1 MNYFFCYFFFFFFFF
16 NDTATTEIY
25 TLSLHDALPILRAE
39 RVRHDD
45 DERARR
51 VLLDAL
57 RDLRDRVEVH
67 LEEVV
72 AAHAGLAGHAGGH
85 DADVRVLDDGVVG
98 RAAAGDVHVEL
109 EDAPGL
115 LQVEGL
121 PLRDALHDV
130 HEDDVPEVP
139 LTTHERHRAA
149 DLAGADERDL
159 LASSHAVLSL
169 PAGAS
174 RLHVPHDLVAE
185 LRALHLDHVRDALGL
200 HEAREVVGDA
210 VRADGA
216 VHPLDDEVDRKSTR
230 LNS

>member
-159 LASSHAVLSL
+159 LASSHPSL
-169 PAGAS
+169 PSSG
-174 RLHVPHDLVAE
+174 
-185 LRALHLDHVRDALGL
+185 
-200 HEAREVVGDA
+200 
-210 VRADGA
+210 VRADYMCLTISSPNCE
-216 VHPLDDEVDRKSTR
+216 HFTSTT
-230 LNS
+230 SA